1 MVATLSFHD
10 EPREQCTLEQRL
22 FDMSVY
28 QDGLEDGIEQGIQTG
43 IQTGIKQGIQTGIQ
57 QGILQN
63 QKEMVLNMYNK
74 HISIKTISEC
84 ADISVDEVKDIVN
97 KSS

>member
-1 MVATLSFHD
+1 MYALN
-10 EPREQCTLEQRL
+10 PALEQRL

-28 QDGLEDGIEQGIQTG
+28 QDGLEDGIEQGIQTGIQTGIKQG

-97 KSS
+97 KSL

>member
-1 MVATLSFHD
+1 MYALN
-10 EPREQCTLEQRL
+10 PALEQRL

-43 IQTGIKQGIQTGIQ
+43 IQ

-63 QKEMVLNMYNK
+63 QKEMVLNMYNDK
-74 HISIKTISEC
+74 VSISTISRY
-84 ADISVDEVKDIVN
+84 ANISVDEVKDIVN
-97 KSS
+97 KSL

>member
-1 MVATLSFHD
+1 MYALN
-10 EPREQCTLEQRL
+10 PALEQRL

-28 QDGLEDGIEQGIQTG
+28 QDGLEDGIEQGIQT
-43 IQTGIKQGIQTGIQ
+43 GIQTGIQ

-97 KSS
+97 KSL